1 LLQIGRG
8 ASRPNRPPLAAVAEQ
23 GFVAGAQSACATTR
37 DNRAV
42 QREAFGDVDDTSL
55 IRSVAQGNER
65 ALKAL
70 YDRHAGWL
78 LARLTRRCP
87 SRELVDQALID
98 TFLTLWRQARRYR
111 AEGDVGA
118 FIWGIGR
125 RRLLD
130 GIRHD
135 TVATRKV
142 PVAWGRAG
150 GAELVA
156 SAEEEV
162 LLCIEEG
169 RLGRAMTKLAP
180 ELRAALQATVLDG
193 LTCVEAG
200 RLLGVPVGT
209 VKSRCYRARVEL
221 RAACGYW

>member
-1 LLQIGRG
+1 M
-8 ASRPNRPPLAAVAEQ
+8 
-23 GFVAGAQSACATTR
+23 
-37 DNRAV
+37 

-55 IRSVAQGNER
+55 LRSVAQGDER
-65 ALKAL
+65 ALTAL

-78 LARLTRRCP
+78 LVRLTRRCT

-98 TFLTLWRQARRYR
+98 TFLALWRQARRFR

-118 FIWGIGR
+118 FIWGIGL

-130 GIRHD
+130 GIRRD
-135 TVATRKV
+135 NVATRKV
-142 PVAWGRAG
+142 PAAWGPARG
-150 GAELVA
+150 TELVR

-162 LLCIEEG
+162 LLGIEEG
-169 RLGRAMTKLAP
+169 RLGRALTKLAP
-180 ELRAALQATVLDG
+180 ELRAAMQATVLDG

-209 VKSRCYRARVEL
+209 VKSRCYRARAEL